1 LLLGSLVVVVVVV
14 VVANPF
20 KDEEIN
26 FEDRRF
32 GFEMAAPQHRP
43 KERRPLEHEEKQLI
57 SSTKL
62 RDVYYYYCH

>member
-1 LLLGSLVVVVVVV
+1 LLLGSLNVVVVV

-32 GFEMAAPQHRP
+32 GFEMAAP
-43 KERRPLEHEEKQLI
+43 ERRPLLEQHEEEKQLI

-62 RDVYYYYCH
+62 RDVYYYCCH